1 MILEHEGQPNAPDP
15 RESNPPCYDDAIR
28 MPRLK
33 ASFTSLKLAYFGSSD
48 LDLMR
53 RATKRARS
61 EEILGAASLDVSQRP
76 ILVAR
81 SRKRLDNWMN
91 ESGESSMALIKND
104 SIVGNDSNQKS
115 FEIIQQFETEDGHSP
130 YAKRKPTIAGHANQS
145 DSSFESLN
153 IPETTD
159 DDRETA
165 LYQNQHIAHTSQ
177 PYLSSTYPPLPPT
190 PTPSSSLLSSF
201 SSSSSVDS
209 DNYIILPQRKS
220 FESHY
225 ANV

>member
-1 MILEHEGQPNAPDP
+1 MILEQEGQPNAPDP

-48 LDLMR
+48 PDIMMR
-53 RATKRARS
+53 RAAKRARS
-61 EEILGAASLDVSQRP
+61 EEILGAASLDANQRP

-81 SRKRLDNWMN
+81 SRKRLDNWTN
-91 ESGESSMALIKND
+91 DSGESSMALIKND
-104 SIVGNDSNQKS
+104 SITGNDPNQKS
-115 FEIIQQFETEDGHSP
+115 FEIIPQFETEDGHSP
-130 YAKRKPTIAGHANQS
+130 YAKRKPTLAGHNES
-145 DSSFESLN
+145 DSSFESLHV
-153 IPETTD
+153 PETTD
-159 DDRETA
+159 DEA
-165 LYQNQHIAHTSQ
+165 LYQNQNIPHTSQ
-177 PYLSSTYPPLPPT
+177 PYLSSTYPPLPQT

-209 DNYIILPQRKS
+209 NNYIILPQRKS